1 MFEDVDEGHVDGEEK
16 SKFHYYYNREERIAH
31 APKIVQDYYNGGMRP
46 QKGFKVLFK
55 NKSNRF
61 ILLTLVFFIAF
72 TWIYNGLNNTRNSAS
87 VGSFIFE
94 LQAFEFEEEIFVTLK
109 SKKSKKSKD
118 TEIFNIPVEVEVSF
132 INNDNAVFKT
142 ETLIDTISDAENN
155 LRTRTTDYDII
166 RIDAVVKV
174 QDEVKE
180 LSTFVKR

>member
-1 MFEDVDEGHVDGEEK
+1 MDNIIYYITGDTDVTNDAKNVECD
-16 SKFHYYYNREERIAH
+16 
-31 APKIVQDYYNGGMRP
+31 
-46 QKGFKVLFK
+46 VLFIPVAGTYTM
-55 NKSNRF
+55 NCIDAANLCNIIRPALA
-61 ILLTLVFFIAF
+61 IPTHYGYV
-72 TWIYNGLNNTRNSAS
+72 
-87 VGSFIFE
+87 VGSY
-94 LQAFEFEEEIFVTLK
+94 
-109 SKKSKKSKD
+109 KD
-118 TEIFNIPVEVEVSF
+118 AEIFNVPVEVEVSF

>member
-72 TWIYNGLNNTRNSAS
+72 TWIYNGLNNTRNSAT

-94 LQAFEFEEEIFVTLK
+94 LQAFEFEEEIFVKLK
-109 SKKSKKSKD
+109 
-118 TEIFNIPVEVEVSF
+118 
-132 INNDNAVFKT
+132 
-142 ETLIDTISDAENN
+142 
-155 LRTRTTDYDII
+155 
-166 RIDAVVKV
+166 
-174 QDEVKE
+174 
-180 LSTFVKR
+180 